1 MRGVFTIA
9 AAVLLSLS
17 LSPTGSHA
25 VTRRQQPTPHL
36 GHDTF
41 LLSGDGSDIMVM
53 KTKEWHLKIGTAMM
67 RGRRRYFED
76 ACVVTAA
83 VPGQP
88 NVRIQA
94 VFDGHG
100 GPESAQALAVNLQD
114 VLTVIVIV
122 EHLDHKEEVIVQG
135 REIVPSMDGH
145 FDTIQELNSRFTE
158 SAPREKIE
166 IGNRERPFKLHV
178 VNVGDS
184 RAMLVTGES
193 YAALTRDHVPDDPG
207 EWRRIEE
214 TGDQVVYSDGCAR
227 IRGLAMSRSFGDF
240 VAKEVRT
247 PSPITAKPDIRR
259 FYATWN
265 DVLLLYSDGLHVDG
279 EDWRTNFGMAKQCIS
294 SVPKISD
301 VAVCLL
307 QQAYGGGSSDNITVL
322 ATKFRKFRRQTS
334 AKLRIFGGL
343 AKSFSRERLLREENW
358 SFKLQ
363 GRNGFSLPMF

>member
-1 MRGVFTIA
+1 
-9 AAVLLSLS
+9 
-17 LSPTGSHA
+17 
-25 VTRRQQPTPHL
+25 
-36 GHDTF
+36 
-41 LLSGDGSDIMVM
+41 
-53 KTKEWHLKIGTAMM
+53 
-67 RGRRRYFED
+67 
-76 ACVVTAA
+76 
-83 VPGQP
+83 
-88 NVRIQA
+88 
-94 VFDGHG
+94 
-100 GPESAQALAVNLQD
+100 
-114 VLTVIVIV
+114 
-122 EHLDHKEEVIVQG
+122 
-135 REIVPSMDGH
+135 GH

-193 YAALTRDHVPDDPG
+193 YAALTRDHVPDDPE

-240 VAKEVRT
+240 VSCLGSQGTSVVAKEVRT

-343 AKSFSRERLLREENW
+343 AKSFSRERLLLEENW